1 MSLNPSNDTEASSAS
16 ESSKTGSKLH
26 AGYSLEAGV
35 LARARSWVDIFGWIR
50 LGRVLRVAGSPIL
63 LLMVAF
69 TTCLWLTGLNVLLG
83 ARYGIQ
89 SSPLFVSVDDTSI
102 VARLFKDALAVT
114 EIFRAMFLPEVF
126 NQESPYVTLS
136 LLARSLCSILVWSP
150 CSMVLLRQGA
160 LLTAGRPMQ
169 PIGDVARWVL
179 PRIRNSYLAAV
190 IPSVGVLSMF
200 WVVPIT
206 YWLSSIIRLEAV
218 DWLFSL
224 VLVCLAIPMGML
236 AFGSLVAIPLS
247 WAAVIN
253 ERDPD
258 TLDSLSRGYEYLYRR
273 PLRLLSY
280 AVVAILI
287 LFAINTLATWVVGY
301 AARMVAYPVDM
312 NSGGGALSNT
322 TVSLL
327 RFVPVVVTY
336 TVSWSLIGGIYL
348 LLRHD
353 AGGQEVEDLWIEPS
367 QSSADLPELKQ

>member
-1 MSLNPSNDTEASSAS
+1 MSLNPSNDPEPSSAS
-16 ESSKTGSKLH
+16 ESTNTGSRLH

-83 ARYGIQ
+83 ARYGIE

-126 NQESPYVTLS
+126 NQESPYGTLS
-136 LLARSLCSILVWSP
+136 LLARSLWSILVWSP

-179 PRIRNSYLAAV
+179 RRIRNSYLAAV

-287 LFAINTLATWVVGY
+287 LFAINTLATGVVGY
-301 AARMVAYPVDM
+301 AARMVAYPVEM
-312 NSGGGALSNT
+312 NGGGGLSNT

-336 TVSWSLIGGIYL
+336 TVIWSLIGGIYL
-348 LLRHD
+348 LLRQD

-367 QSSADLPELKQ
+367 QPSAALPELKQ